1 MFAEILINLPVESTF
16 WYDLGDFSSKA
27 KKYERVRVV
36 FSGEEAEGII
46 VNISDEPGPNK
57 LGKIIS
63 LIDKEPVFSDEQM
76 EFARFIS
83 EYYTCT
89 LSEAV
94 FLMIPK
100 GVRYSRKVEPEDLER
115 ELKLIDLDIKLTE
128 EQEIAYSRIKDSFG
142 SGKIF
147 LLYGVTGSGKTEIYR
162 KLVRDVL
169 NRGRSCLLLV
179 PEISLTPQLVDRF
192 SFVPKEILGVYHSKL
207 TDSERFNIYIDVMK
221 GIKKIVIGAR
231 SSIFLP
237 FNDLELII
245 VDEEHETSYKSSS
258 TPRYS
263 IRDLVRWL
271 SIKRNIT
278 TILGSATPLVES
290 YYRGLN
296 GEYELL
302 KLLNRYSRYQ
312 EIEVEFVD
320 MKKEKGNTVLSPKV
334 LYEITNKLK
343 ENEQVLIFINRR
355 GYSQF
360 VMCEN
365 CGYVPS
371 CPNCDVSLT
380 YHKYKSSL
388 ECHHCGYKERYSEV
402 CKVCKSSRVKE
413 IGLGTEKVEDVLR
426 NVFHKYKVRR
436 VDMDSMRGKE
446 SYDSLY
452 KELKDGN
459 LDIVVGT
466 QIIAKGIDI
475 PGINL
480 VCVFYPEF
488 SLRLPD
494 FYASE
499 RTFFLVSQAIGR
511 AGRREKKG
519 KAIIQT
525 YDTEHYSITTGV
537 KQNYEEFY
545 NEEIKRRENFRYP
558 PFYYIT
564 RFIFRSEE
572 EKKCLEIGNAARIII
587 EGIAFK
593 KGDTFVSPLLPAPI
607 KKISKNYRYQIIVK
621 TKDEELLTTIQKAVY
636 RELRGRKGVYIE
648 IDRNPIS
655 IL

>member
-1 MFAEILINLPVESTF
+1 MFAEILVNLPVESTF
-16 WYDLGDFSSKA
+16 WYELGEFSSKA
-27 KKYERVRVV
+27 KRYERVKVI
-36 FSGEEAEGII
+36 FSGEETEGII
-46 VNISDEPGPNK
+46 VNVSDEPGPNR
-57 LGKIIS
+57 LGKVIS
-63 LIDKEPVFSDEQM
+63 IVDKEPVFSDEQM

-100 GVRYSRKVEPEDLER
+100 GVRYSRKNEPDGLE
-115 ELKLIDLDIKLTE
+115 EKLRFVRLEIKLTE
-128 EQEIAYSRIKDSFG
+128 EQEIAYSRVVSSLG
-142 SGKIF
+142 NGKIF

-162 KLVRDVL
+162 KLVQEVL
-169 NRGRSCLLLV
+169 NRGKSCLLLV

-192 SFVPKEILGVYHSKL
+192 SFVPREVLGVYHSKL
-207 TDSERFNIYIDVMK
+207 TDNERFNVYMDVKK
-221 GIKKIVIGAR
+221 GIKKFVIGAR
-231 SSIFLP
+231 SAIFLP
-237 FNDLELII
+237 FSDLELII

-263 IRDLVRWL
+263 VRDLVRWL
-271 SIKRNIT
+271 SRKRNIT
-278 TILGSATPLVES
+278 TVLGSATPLVED

-302 KLLNRYSRYQ
+302 RILNKYSKYQ

-334 LYEITNKLK
+334 LYEITSKLK
-343 ENEQVLIFINRR
+343 NDEQVLIFINRR

-371 CPNCDVSLT
+371 CPNCDISLT
-380 YHKYKSSL
+380 YHKYRTSL

-402 CKVCKSSRVKE
+402 CKACKSSKVRE
-413 IGLGTEKVEDVLR
+413 IGLGTERVEDVLR
-426 NVFHKYKVRR
+426 SLFHKYRIRR
-436 VDMDSMRGKE
+436 VDMDSMKGKE
-446 SYDSLY
+446 SYDALY
-452 KELKDGN
+452 KELKSGS
-459 LDIVVGT
+459 LDVVVGT
-466 QIIAKGIDI
+466 QIIAKGVDI

-499 RTFFLVSQAIGR
+499 RTFFLVSQAVGR
-511 AGRREKKG
+511 AGRRDRKG

-545 NEEIKRRENFRYP
+545 NEEIKRRESFKYP

-572 EKKCLEIGNAARIII
+572 ERKCLEIGNAARIII
-587 EGIAFK
+587 EGLTFK
-593 KGDTFVSPLLPAPI
+593 RADTFVSPLLPAPI
-607 KKISKNYRYQIIVK
+607 KKISKNYRYQMIVK
-621 TKDEELLTTIQKAVY
+621 TKDEDLLTTIQRAVY

-648 IDRNPIS
+648 IDRNPVN
-655 IL
+655 LL

>member
-1 MFAEILINLPVESTF
+1 MFAEILINLPVEITF

-207 TDSERFNIYIDVMK
+207 TDSERFNIYMDVMK

-271 SIKRNIT
+271 SRKRNIT
-278 TILGSATPLVES
+278 TVLGSATPLVES
-290 YYRGLN
+290 YYRR
-296 GEYELL
+296 L
-302 KLLNRYSRYQ
+302 KW
-312 EIEVEFVD
+312 
-320 MKKEKGNTVLSPKV
+320 
-334 LYEITNKLK
+334 
-343 ENEQVLIFINRR
+343 
-355 GYSQF
+355 
-360 VMCEN
+360 
-365 CGYVPS
+365 
-371 CPNCDVSLT
+371 
-380 YHKYKSSL
+380 
-388 ECHHCGYKERYSEV
+388 
-402 CKVCKSSRVKE
+402 
-413 IGLGTEKVEDVLR
+413 
-426 NVFHKYKVRR
+426 
-436 VDMDSMRGKE
+436 
-446 SYDSLY
+446 
-452 KELKDGN
+452 
-459 LDIVVGT
+459 
-466 QIIAKGIDI
+466 
-475 PGINL
+475 
-480 VCVFYPEF
+480 
-488 SLRLPD
+488 
-494 FYASE
+494 
-499 RTFFLVSQAIGR
+499 
-511 AGRREKKG
+511 
-519 KAIIQT
+519 
-525 YDTEHYSITTGV
+525 
-537 KQNYEEFY
+537 
-545 NEEIKRRENFRYP
+545 
-558 PFYYIT
+558 
-564 RFIFRSEE
+564 
-572 EKKCLEIGNAARIII
+572 
-587 EGIAFK
+587 
-593 KGDTFVSPLLPAPI
+593 
-607 KKISKNYRYQIIVK
+607 
-621 TKDEELLTTIQKAVY
+621 
-636 RELRGRKGVYIE
+636 
-648 IDRNPIS
+648 
-655 IL
+655 

>member
-46 VNISDEPGPNK
+46 VNISDETGPNK

-169 NRGRSCLLLV
+169 NKGRLCLLLV

-207 TDSERFNIYIDVMK
+207 TDSERFNIYMDVMK
-221 GIKKIVIGAR
+221 GIKKFVIGAR

-271 SIKRNIT
+271 SRKRNIT
-278 TILGSATPLVES
+278 TVLGSATPLVES

-320 MKKEKGNTVLSPKV
+320 MKKEKDNTVLSPKV

-388 ECHHCGYKERYSEV
+388 ECHHCGYKEKYSEV

-499 RTFFLVSQAIGR
+499 RTFFLISQAIGR

>member
-16 WYDLGDFSSKA
+16 WYDLGGFSSKA

-162 KLVRDVL
+162 KLVQDVL

-207 TDSERFNIYIDVMK
+207 TDSERFNIYMDVMK
-221 GIKKIVIGAR
+221 GIKKFVIGAR

-271 SIKRNIT
+271 SRKRNIT
-278 TILGSATPLVES
+278 TVLGSATPLVES
-290 YYRGLN
+290 YHRGLN

-320 MKKEKGNTVLSPKV
+320 MKKEKGNTVLSPRV

-499 RTFFLVSQAIGR
+499 RTFFLVSQVIGR

-636 RELRGRKGVYIE
+636 GELRGRKGVYIE

>member
-1 MFAEILINLPVESTF
+1 MFAEILINLPVEITF

-207 TDSERFNIYIDVMK
+207 TDSERFNIYMDVMK

-271 SIKRNIT
+271 SRKRNIT
-278 TILGSATPLVES
+278 TVLGSATPLVES

-360 VMCEN
+360 VICEN

>member
-36 FSGEEAEGII
+36 FSGKEAEGII
-46 VNISDEPGPNK
+46 VNISNEPGPNK

-162 KLVRDVL
+162 KLVRDIL

-192 SFVPKEILGVYHSKL
+192 SFVPKEILGVYHSRL
-207 TDSERFNIYIDVMK
+207 TDSERFNIYMDVMK

-271 SIKRNIT
+271 SRKRNIT
-278 TILGSATPLVES
+278 TVLGSATPLVES

-572 EKKCLEIGNAARIII
+572 EKKCLEIGSAARIII

>member
-16 WYDLGDFSSKA
+16 WYDLGGFSNKA

-128 EQEIAYSRIKDSFG
+128 EQEIAYSRVKDSLG

-207 TDSERFNIYIDVMK
+207 TDSERFNIYMDVMK

-271 SIKRNIT
+271 SRKRNIT
-278 TILGSATPLVES
+278 TVLGSATPLVES

-360 VMCEN
+360 VICEN

-636 RELRGRKGVYIE
+636 RELRGKKGVYIE

>member
-1 MFAEILINLPVESTF
+1 L
-16 WYDLGDFSSKA
+16 KA
-27 KKYERVRVV
+27 
-36 FSGEEAEGII
+36 
-46 VNISDEPGPNK
+46 
-57 LGKIIS
+57 
-63 LIDKEPVFSDEQM
+63 
-76 EFARFIS
+76 
-83 EYYTCT
+83 T
-89 LSEAV
+89 
-94 FLMIPK
+94 
-100 GVRYSRKVEPEDLER
+100 
-115 ELKLIDLDIKLTE
+115 
-128 EQEIAYSRIKDSFG
+128 
-142 SGKIF
+142 
-147 LLYGVTGSGKTEIYR
+147 
-162 KLVRDVL
+162 
-169 NRGRSCLLLV
+169 
-179 PEISLTPQLVDRF
+179 
-192 SFVPKEILGVYHSKL
+192 
-207 TDSERFNIYIDVMK
+207 
-221 GIKKIVIGAR
+221 IG
-231 SSIFLP
+231 
-237 FNDLELII
+237 
-245 VDEEHETSYKSSS
+245 
-258 TPRYS
+258 
-263 IRDLVRWL
+263 
-271 SIKRNIT
+271 
-278 TILGSATPLVES
+278 
-290 YYRGLN
+290 GLN

-388 ECHHCGYKERYSEV
+388 ECHHCGYKEIYSEV

>member
-100 GVRYSRKVEPEDLER
+100 GVRYSRKVEPENLER

-128 EQEIAYSRIKDSFG
+128 EQEIAYSRVKDSFG

-192 SFVPKEILGVYHSKL
+192 SFVPKEILGVYHSRL
-207 TDSERFNIYIDVMK
+207 TDSERFNIYMDVMK

-271 SIKRNIT
+271 SRKRNIT
-278 TILGSATPLVES
+278 TVLGSATPLVES

-402 CKVCKSSRVKE
+402 CKVCKSSRVKD

-572 EKKCLEIGNAARIII
+572 EKKCLEIGSAARIII

>member
-100 GVRYSRKVEPEDLER
+100 GVRYSRKVEPENLER

-128 EQEIAYSRIKDSFG
+128 EQEIAYSRVKDSFG

-192 SFVPKEILGVYHSKL
+192 SFVPKEILGVYHSRL
-207 TDSERFNIYIDVMK
+207 TDSERFNIYMDVMK

-271 SIKRNIT
+271 SRKRNIT
-278 TILGSATPLVES
+278 TVLGSATPLVEN

-572 EKKCLEIGNAARIII
+572 EKKCLEIGSAARIII

>member
-100 GVRYSRKVEPEDLER
+100 GVRYSRKVEPENLER

-128 EQEIAYSRIKDSFG
+128 EQEIAYSRVKDSFG

-192 SFVPKEILGVYHSKL
+192 SFVPKEILGVYHSRL
-207 TDSERFNIYIDVMK
+207 TDSERFNIYMDVMK

-271 SIKRNIT
+271 SRKRNIT
-278 TILGSATPLVES
+278 TVLGSATPLVES

-572 EKKCLEIGNAARIII
+572 EKKCLEIGSAARIII

>member
-46 VNISDEPGPNK
+46 VNIADEPGPNK

-207 TDSERFNIYIDVMK
+207 TDSERFNIYMDVMK

-237 FNDLELII
+237 FNDLELIV

-271 SIKRNIT
+271 SRKRNIT
-278 TILGSATPLVES
+278 TVLGSATPLVES

-402 CKVCKSSRVKE
+402 CKVCKSSRVKD

-572 EKKCLEIGNAARIII
+572 EKKCLDIGNAARIII

>member
-16 WYDLGDFSSKA
+16 WYDLGEFSSKA

-76 EFARFIS
+76 EFARFVS

-100 GVRYSRKVEPEDLER
+100 GVRYSRKVEPEDLKR

-128 EQEIAYSRIKDSFG
+128 EQEIAYSRVKDSLG

-207 TDSERFNIYIDVMK
+207 TDSERFNIYMDVMK

-271 SIKRNIT
+271 SRKRNIT
-278 TILGSATPLVES
+278 TVLGSATPLVES

-380 YHKYKSSL
+380 YHKYKNSL

-402 CKVCKSSRVKE
+402 CKICKSSRVKE

-436 VDMDSMRGKE
+436 VDMDSMRDKE

-459 LDIVVGT
+459 LDIVIGT

-593 KGDTFVSPLLPAPI
+593 KGGTFVSPLLPAPI

>member
-100 GVRYSRKVEPEDLER
+100 GVRYSRKVEPENLER

-128 EQEIAYSRIKDSFG
+128 EQEIAYSRVKDSFG

-192 SFVPKEILGVYHSKL
+192 SFVPKEILGVYHSRL
-207 TDSERFNIYIDVMK
+207 TDSERFNIYMDVMK

-271 SIKRNIT
+271 SRKRNIT
-278 TILGSATPLVES
+278 TVLGSATPLVEN

-402 CKVCKSSRVKE
+402 CKVCKSSRVKD

-572 EKKCLEIGNAARIII
+572 EKKCLEIGSAARIII

>member
-100 GVRYSRKVEPEDLER
+100 GVRYSRKVEPENLER

-128 EQEIAYSRIKDSFG
+128 EQVIAYSRIKDSFG

-192 SFVPKEILGVYHSKL
+192 SFVPKEILGVYHSRL
-207 TDSERFNIYIDVMK
+207 TDSERFNIYMDVMK

-271 SIKRNIT
+271 SRKRNIT
-278 TILGSATPLVES
+278 TVLGSATPLVEN

-402 CKVCKSSRVKE
+402 CKVCKSSRVKD

-572 EKKCLEIGNAARIII
+572 EKKCLEIGSAARIII

>member
-16 WYDLGDFSSKA
+16 WYDLGGFSSKA

-115 ELKLIDLDIKLTE
+115 ELKLIDLDIELTE
-128 EQEIAYSRIKDSFG
+128 EQEIAYSRVKDSFG

-162 KLVRDVL
+162 KLVQDVL

-207 TDSERFNIYIDVMK
+207 TDSERFNIYMDVMK
-221 GIKKIVIGAR
+221 GIKKFVIGAR

-271 SIKRNIT
+271 SRKRNIT
-278 TILGSATPLVES
+278 TVLGSATPLVES

-312 EIEVEFVD
+312 EIEVEFID
-320 MKKEKGNTVLSPKV
+320 MKKEKGNTVLSPRV

-380 YHKYKSSL
+380 YHKYKNSL

-413 IGLGTEKVEDVLR
+413 VGLGTEKVEDVLR

-607 KKISKNYRYQIIVK
+607 RKISKNYRYQIIVK